1 MKPNA
6 SRRGFTLVEMLV
18 VIAIVAVLISVI
30 IPTATASIDKAKA
43 AADAA
48 NLRSVLSQ
56 ADILLLDN
64 SDNEVLDQLRGNV
77 PESKLHPD
85 AELRVVN
92 NFPAFVEVYYVDG
105 ESYYGLEYL
114 SDLAANGS
122 TTVSTAQPT
131 GAGYEEDRWVSLSDA
146 G

>member
-1 MKPNA
+1 MKRTT

-48 NLRSVLSQ
+48 NLRSVLGQ

-64 SDNEVLDQLRGNV
+64 SDNEVLDELRGNV

-85 AELRVVN
+85 AKVYVVN

-105 ESYYGLEYL
+105 DNYYGLDYL
-114 SDLAANGS
+114 ADVAANGS
-122 TTVSTAQPT
+122 STLSTAQPT
-131 GAGYEEDRWVSLSDA
+131 GAGYDNWVNLSDA